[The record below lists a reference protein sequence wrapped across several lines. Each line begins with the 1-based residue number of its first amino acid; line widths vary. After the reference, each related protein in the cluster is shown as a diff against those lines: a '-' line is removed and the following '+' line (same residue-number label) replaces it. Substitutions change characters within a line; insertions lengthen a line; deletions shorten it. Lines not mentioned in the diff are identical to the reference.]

1 MRFKSLYILTIVAAE
16 VALVCSHYLLSLGKL
31 GGVFLKLRIYGVEI
45 RNGIAPLGAGNI
57 NKMYQ
62 QTAAVDMA
70 QKIVEAPSIMPGISA
85 ITNERPSST

>member
-16 VALVCSHYLLSLGKL
+16 VALVCSHYLLALGKL

-45 RNGIAPLGAGNI
+45 RNGIAPFGAGNI

-70 QKIVEAPSIMPGISA
+70 QKIVAETCPFGSA
-85 ITNERPSST
+85 LDYAGNRVVK